1 MRKVFGERVGNGGEM
16 RRSRQELDAW
26 VDQLHTDEGAI
37 GDLARRLVAERH
49 AEPKTDFVAQ
59 IAEAA
64 RSVES
69 VPAQESRHPLAR
81 KWRRRAMISTFLSS
95 LAGKLAIASVAVAAS
110 AGGLT
115 ATGNLPDSLQD
126 FAHNALSNVGIE
138 VPSGTEFPDEASATA
153 DDVLGVIDEGDP
165 TDGEDFGKDVADAA
179 TGDNADIE
187 GLTEGAGSEA
197 DDAEDNSSVADD
209 YTGDAGS
216 EADEG
221 AENADVA
228 ENYTGDAGS
237 EADDAPTVSTS
248 IPENPSSN
256 P

>member
-1 MRKVFGERVGNGGEM
+1 MRKVLGRRVGNGGEM

-37 GDLARRLVAERH
+37 GDLARRLVVERH
-49 AEPKTDFVAQ
+49 TEPKADFVGV

-69 VPAQESRHPLAR
+69 VPVHKSRHPLAR

-115 ATGNLPDSLQD
+115 ATGNLPGPMQD
-126 FAHNALSNVGIE
+126 FAHDALSNVGIE
-138 VPSGTEFPDEASATA
+138 VPSGTELPDEASDTA
-153 DDVLGVIDEGDP
+153 NSVLGVIDDGDLAR
-165 TDGEDFGKDVADAA
+165 GEDFGKAVAEEA

-187 GLTEGAGSEA
+187 GLTDDAGSEA

-209 YTGDAGS
+209 YTDGAGS
-216 EADEG
+216 QADDAEG
-221 AENADVA
+221 NASVA
-228 ENYTGDAGS
+228 DDYTGDAGS
-237 EADDAPTVSTS
+237 EADDASTVST
-248 IPENPSSN
+248 PENPSSI